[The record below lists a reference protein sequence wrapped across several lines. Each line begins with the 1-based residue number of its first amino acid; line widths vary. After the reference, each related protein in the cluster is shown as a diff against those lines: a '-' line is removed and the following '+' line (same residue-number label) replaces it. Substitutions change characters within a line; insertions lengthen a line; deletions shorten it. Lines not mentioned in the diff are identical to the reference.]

1 MSRLR
6 LRRALLAP
14 RPPMLSEY
22 GPQIL
27 IGLAGAILLWAV
39 LAAVHLP
46 SLLAVLVL
54 CAVVLEAF
62 AGDVLRPGRRVIG
75 PSLAIV
81 VAAFAIYGAPA
92 AVLVGFTRGGARLL
106 VNRVT
111 SLNDVAMTLGT
122 SVLGALAGGRAATGV
137 TSIGA
142 SPLLADALYAAFAY
156 LAEVSALQAL
166 LRRIGL
172 PSLALSIDGMSPF
185 TALQYFA
192 ISALGFVVT
201 PDLIDGRWTI
211 LLALSAPLMIVRWA
225 LASPRA
231 NADRYLSALERE
243 HKEFFDRIGQL
254 DRVNGDLVEALALAV
269 DYRDGSDSGRS
280 RRVASVAFSIGSVL
294 GMETTEL
301 EILRRGA
308 LLHDIGMLAEAGE
321 RTPRHIEQG
330 ARLVARWRD
339 YRAVAD
345 IVEQH
350 RERMDGSGYPRGLVG
365 EEINVLARI
374 VAVAEEYVSLT
385 SPKPHG
391 EAMASEEAL
400 ARIAISTYKK
410 FDPDVVQALD
420 SALTAHPAVAQKL
433 RAIP

>member
-92 AVLVGFTRGGARLL
+92 AVLVGFTRGAARLL

-122 SVLGALAGGRAATGV
+122 SVLGPLAGGLAATGV

-192 ISALGFVVT
+192 ISALGIVFT
-201 PDLIDGRWTI
+201 PDLIDGGWTI

-243 HKEFFDRIGQL
+243 NKEFF
-254 DRVNGDLVEALALAV
+254 
-269 DYRDGSDSGRS
+269 DGSDSGRS

-294 GMETTEL
+294 GMETSEL